1 MKARFSSHFRA
12 LAKQTRRAT
21 TKTALPWEKHISLVQ
36 DRLDSYCAN
45 VNSLEPRG
53 LFDPCSYIL
62 NLPAK
67 RIRPALVLLSYEL
80 FHDDF
85 PKKSMDAALS
95 VELFHN
101 ATLVHDDIMDESP
114 LRRGHQTVHMKWN
127 VNSAILSGN
136 VLLIES
142 FRAFEDLSPQAM
154 QRCLRMFSNMSIEVH
169 QGQQM
174 DVDFETMDHVT
185 IPEYIEMIRLK
196 TSVLLA
202 AALKLGAIVADA
214 PEKDA
219 QNLYDFGVNLG
230 IAFQIQD
237 DYLDLWGEQ
246 AKVGKRLGGDIYDNK
261 KTILYL
267 KALERADSSQR
278 EELLRQ
284 YEIRQEDPEK
294 LATVKSIFEELEI
307 DKFVKDEM
315 ASYKTIALESLT
327 AVNTTRSKESLETL
341 ADYLIKRTH

>member
-1 MKARFSSHFRA
+1 MKARLSSHFRA

-21 TKTALPWEKHISLVQ
+21 TKAALPWEKHISLVQ

-284 YEIRQEDPEK
+284 YEIREEDPEK

-315 ASYKTIALESLT
+315 ANYKAIALESLT
-327 AVNTTRSKESLETL
+327 AVNTTRSKESLEIL